1 MTLPPIINH
10 SMIERSRKI
19 RSNMIGISC
28 AVTLACV
35 NSHVKMQKGCMKGSK
50 NIERERLPV
59 EKVFCNLGPRNIC
72 KSYRMH

>member
-1 MTLPPIINH
+1 MLPPIINH

-19 RSNMIGISC
+19 RSNMIGASC
-28 AVTLACV
+28 VVTLACV
-35 NSHVKMQKGCMKGSK
+35 NSHVKMQNGCMKGRK

-59 EKVFCNLGPRNIC
+59 EKVFHNLGPRNIC